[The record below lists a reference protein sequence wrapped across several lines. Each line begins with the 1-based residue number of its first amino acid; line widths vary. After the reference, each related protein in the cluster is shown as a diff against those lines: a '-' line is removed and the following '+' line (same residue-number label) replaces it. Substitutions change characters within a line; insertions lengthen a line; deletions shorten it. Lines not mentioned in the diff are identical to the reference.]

1 MFNISLNL
9 LFCADARPF
18 NFIQEVS
25 HADPRDDE
33 QLQVVVRALART
45 RSDDHQKSRREVEGE
60 RPSERTPADG
70 RRNRQSRF
78 AAEHRLNA
86 IADDAASSRRTEEIA
101 QANRHHLTAS
111 SLRFCCLSN
120 YVPCPLP
127 LSNSTCLHIPIY
139 SLH

>member
-1 MFNISLNL
+1 MPTPETTNNSKWWYGRWREHGLTIIKNL
-9 LFCADARPF
+9 D
-18 NFIQEVS
+18 
-25 HADPRDDE
+25 
-33 QLQVVVRALART
+33 VV
-45 RSDDHQKSRREVEGE
+45 VEGE

-120 YVPCPLP
+120 YVPRPLP
-127 LSNSTCLHIPIY
+127 LSNSICLHIPIY